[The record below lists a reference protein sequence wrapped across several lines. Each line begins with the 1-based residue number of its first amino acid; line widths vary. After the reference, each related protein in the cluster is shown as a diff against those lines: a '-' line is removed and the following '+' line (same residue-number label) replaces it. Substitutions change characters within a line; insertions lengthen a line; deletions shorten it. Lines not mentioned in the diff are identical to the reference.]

1 MLKTKSY
8 RSLPP
13 PRASKRGGELD
24 RHGLIYMCHMAD
36 RRVQDRGL
44 RYMRSHERYKGLCA
58 HTILT
63 PGKCV
68 VVLPFVDATLAP
80 VAVTVRTAANV
91 SHQR

>member
-1 MLKTKSY
+1 
-8 RSLPP
+8 
-13 PRASKRGGELD
+13 
-24 RHGLIYMCHMAD
+24 MCHMAVGSVED
-36 RRVQDRGL
+36 RD
-44 RYMRSHERYKGLCA
+44 MREKGLCA

-80 VAVTVRTAANV
+80 VAVTVQTVANV